1 MKITEKNIPELIRNG
16 KDQQVL
22 NLLYKT
28 IFPKVK
34 KYIVYQGGIADD
46 ASDAFQ
52 DAIMYLYHQIITG
65 KYDEEKYNLNGYL
78 FRLAINRWINKLNK
92 HRKTT
97 MVENVEDSIKVEI
110 DEDRFQFLDNTR
122 NEEDLLRKLFSD
134 LGEKCIKLLNL
145 NIYYDMLME
154 DVAIRL
160 GFSSVGAAK
169 MQLKRCKEKLSLE
182 VKNRPELL
190 KQLKNELS

>member
-1 MKITEKNIPELIRNG
+1 MKITEKNIPELIREG

-34 KYIVYQGGIADD
+34 KYITYHGGIADD

-65 KYDEEKYNLNGYL
+65 KYNEEKYNLNGYL
-78 FRLAINRWINKLNK
+78 FRLSINRWINKLNK
-92 HRKTT
+92 HKLTT
-97 MVENVEDSIKVEI
+97 MVENVEDTMDVNLN
-110 DEDRFQFLDNTR
+110 EDRFQFIENTQK
-122 NEEDLLRKLFSD
+122 EEDLLKKLFSG
-134 LGEKCIKLLNL
+134 LGEKCIELLNL
-145 NIYYDMLME
+145 TIYYDMLME